1 MEADKKKQD
10 HIDRSLEKVRE
21 IPERTIK
28 IFQYP
33 RKTRYEIHIR
43 KTPEEDASDSK
54 EKQENIKKNSKR

>member
-1 MEADKKKQD
+1 MKIMVNIREKETAEQRK
-10 HIDRSLEKVRE
+10 RLEKVRE

-33 RKTRYEIHIR
+33 RRTQYEMHIR

-54 EKQENIKKNSKR
+54 DKSENI